1 MSLSPVEE
9 IETDCSESESVVPL
23 TSRRRKRTSN
33 RLDLSDEQ
41 FLATMK
47 NRIGL
52 HVCNL
57 S

>member
-47 NRIGL
+47 N
-52 HVCNL
+52 
-57 S
+57 SKF